1 MPTSEKEKEA
11 PLLWDYVP
19 IAEYKPPAAPVAQSV
34 KERLTF
40 FRRLLGRG
48 EKEQEPPL
56 EGTENIQALPDWQL
70 DCIAPAPEWHDPA
83 EALDVELK
91 DWLVQEKPVSPVVV
105 MVGPP
110 HNGHCETLTTWAQR
124 QQWPIVSPPTATQ
137 ILAGDETWPPKQ
149 IGDGT
154 PWVFPCLE
162 RAYLRHPEGLTLVRR
177 FLANAYAGNLGRGII
192 GCDSWAWSFLRHVW
206 RGRVPVTVTLQ
217 AFDETRLVRHFRK
230 LADASGDRPLR
241 FLQSDDGRNVLPPT
255 DAEETP
261 GETSN
266 FLQLLAAHSR
276 GICGIAHAIW
286 HANLQSELN
295 EKLGGKGDDAACRIA
310 NQTVWVTP
318 WSQIVHPCLPSGAG
332 RDEAFVLH
340 TLLLHNGLPIEL
352 MERLLHLSPD
362 QIMGTLIHLEE
373 SGLVALDETAWQVT
387 PQGYPAVR
395 QFLQAG
401 DYLIDHF

>member
-1 MPTSEKEKEA
+1 MPTSENEKEA

-19 IAEYKPPAAPVAQSV
+19 IAEYKPPAPPVTQSV
-34 KERLTF
+34 RERLTF
-40 FRRLLGRG
+40 FRRLFGRG

-56 EGTENIQALPDWQL
+56 EGAENIQALPDWQL
-70 DCIAPAPEWHDPA
+70 ECIVPTPEWHDPA

-91 DWLVQEKPVSPVVV
+91 DWLVQETPVSPVVV

-110 HNGHCETLTTWAQR
+110 HNGHCETLMTWAQR
-124 QQWPIVSPPTATQ
+124 QQWPLLSPPTAAQ
-137 ILAGDETWPPKQ
+137 ILAGEDTWLTKQ
-149 IGDGT
+149 IIENT
-154 PWVFPCLE
+154 PWVLPCLE
-162 RAYLRHPEGLTLVRR
+162 RTYLRHPEGLTVVRR

-192 GCDSWAWSFLRHVW
+192 GCDSWAWAFLRHVW

-217 AFDETRLVRHFRK
+217 AFDETRLARHFRD

-241 FLQSDDGRNVLPPT
+241 FLQSDDGRDVLLPPE
-255 DAEETP
+255 AGKAS

-276 GICGIAHAIW
+276 GICGVARAIW
-286 HANLQSELN
+286 RANLQSKPD
-295 EKLGGKGDDAACRIA
+295 EKLTDKADDPVCRIA

-318 WSQIVHPCLPSGAG
+318 WLQMAHPGLPSGAG

-340 TLLLHNGLPIEL
+340 TLLLHNGLPLEL
-352 MERLLHLSPD
+352 MQRLLPLSPGR
-362 QIMGTLIHLEE
+362 IMGTLIYLEE
-373 SGLVALDETAWQVT
+373 SGLVAQDETVWQVT

-395 QFLQAG
+395 HFLQAG
-401 DYLIDHF
+401 DYLVDQF

>member
-1 MPTSEKEKEA
+1 MPTSEKEKET

-19 IAEYKPPAAPVAQSV
+19 IAEYKPPAPPVTQSV
-34 KERLTF
+34 RERLTF
-40 FRRLLGRG
+40 FRRLFRRG

-56 EGTENIQALPDWQL
+56 EGPENIQELPDWQL
-70 DCIAPAPEWHDPA
+70 ECIAPAPYWQDPA

-91 DWLVQEKPVSPVVV
+91 DWLAQEKPVSPIVA

-124 QQWPIVSPPTATQ
+124 QEWPVLSPPTVAQ
-137 ILAGDETWPPKQ
+137 ILAGDETWPPKH

-154 PWVFPCLE
+154 PWVFPCVE
-162 RAYLRHPEGLTLVRR
+162 RTYLRHPAGLTLVRR

-192 GCDSWAWSFLRHVW
+192 GCDSWAWAFLRHVW

-217 AFDETRLVRHFRK
+217 AFDETRLARHFRK

-241 FLQSDDGRNVLPPT
+241 FLQSDDGRDVLPPP

-276 GICGIAHAIW
+276 GVCGIAHAIW
-286 HANLQSELN
+286 HANLQSALD
-295 EKLGGKGDDAACRIA
+295 EKLDEKGDDAACRIA

-318 WSQIVHPCLPSGAG
+318 WSQIAHPCLPSGAG

-362 QIMGTLIHLEE
+362 QIMGTLILLEE

-395 QFLQAG
+395 HFLQAG
-401 DYLIDHF
+401 DYLIDNF

>member
-1 MPTSEKEKEA
+1 MPTSEKEV

-19 IAEYKPPAAPVAQSV
+19 IAEYKPPSPPVAQSV
-34 KERLTF
+34 RERLNF
-40 FRRLLGRG
+40 FRRLFGRG

-56 EGTENIQALPDWQL
+56 EATENIQALPDWQL
-70 DCIAPAPEWHDPA
+70 ECIAPTPEWHDPA

-91 DWLVQEKPVSPVVV
+91 DWLAQEKPVSPVIV

-110 HNGHCETLTTWAQR
+110 HNGHCETLTMWAQR
-124 QQWPIVSPPTATQ
+124 QEWPVLSPPTATQ

-162 RAYLRHPEGLTLVRR
+162 RAFLRHPEGLALVRR

-192 GCDSWAWSFLRHVW
+192 GCDSWAWAFLRHVW

-217 AFDETRLVRHFRK
+217 AFDETRLARYFRN

-241 FLQSDDGRNVLPPT
+241 FLQSDNGRDVLPVPE
-255 DAEETP
+255 DGETS

-276 GICGIAHAIW
+276 GICGIARAIW
-286 HANLQSELN
+286 RGNLQSEPD
-295 EKLGGKGDDAACRIA
+295 EKPAENGDGAACRIT

-318 WSQIVHPCLPSGAG
+318 WLQIAHPCLPSGAG

-340 TLLLHNGLPIEL
+340 TLLLHNGLPLEL
-352 MERLLHLSPD
+352 MQRLLPLSPG
-362 QIMGTLIHLEE
+362 QIMETLIRLEE
-373 SGLVALDETAWQVT
+373 SGLVTQNEAGWQVR

-395 QFLQAG
+395 QFLQGG
-401 DYLIDHF
+401 DYLVDQL